1 MSVAL
6 IFPGQGS
13 QQVGMHLDAR
23 GACWDVD
30 TFAEADEALGEA
42 LSRRIAEGPEDA
54 LARTEVT
61 QPALL
66 ATGVAM
72 SRRLLRSHPDLQVVG
87 AAGHSLGEYTALVV
101 SGALDFAD
109 ALRLVR
115 VRGRAMQDAVPV
127 GVGGMAAVLGLDLA
141 QVEALCFEA
150 ARGEVVSIAAENCPG
165 QVTIA
170 GHVAAVD
177 RVVAAAEG
185 AGGVGKRLAVSAPF
199 HCSLLSPAAE
209 ALAEALARV
218 NVRAGAFPVLH
229 NVDGRPATSPD
240 DVRGRL
246 VAQVVA
252 PVRWSACFRG
262 LRALG
267 AESAYE
273 CGPGRTLAGMAR
285 RIDTTLPVRSGAE
298 S

>member
-13 QQVGMHLDAR
+13 QQVGMHLDA
-23 GACWDVD
+23 GGVPWDAD
-30 TFAEADEALGEA
+30 TFAEADEALGYA
-42 LSRRIAEGPEDA
+42 LSRVIADGPEDA

-72 SRRLLRSHPDLQVVG
+72 ARRLLRAQPDLRVVG

-115 VRGRAMQDAVPV
+115 VRGRAMQQAVPV
-127 GVGGMAAVLGLDLA
+127 GVGGMAAILGLERA
-141 QVEALCFEA
+141 QVETLCAEA
-150 ARGEVVSIAAENCPG
+150 AQGEVVSMAADNCPG

-170 GHVAAVD
+170 GHVGAVD
-177 RVVAAAEG
+177 RVVAAVEG

-199 HCSLLSPAAE
+199 HCALLAPAAD
-209 ALAEALARV
+209 ALAESIARV
-218 NVRAGAFPVLH
+218 DVRAGAFPVLH
-229 NVDGRPATSPD
+229 NVDGLSAPSPEA
-240 DVRGRL
+240 VRARL

-252 PVRWSACFRG
+252 PVRWSDCFRG

-267 AESAYE
+267 AETAYE

-285 RIDTTLPVRSGAE
+285 RIDKTLPVRSGA
-298 S
+298 

>member
-13 QQVGMHLDAR
+13 QQVGMHLDA
-23 GACWDVD
+23 GGSVWDAD
-30 TFAEADEALGEA
+30 TFAEADEALGYA
-42 LSRRIAEGPEDA
+42 LSRVIAEGPEDA

-66 ATGVAM
+66 TTGVAM
-72 SRRLLRSHPDLQVVG
+72 ARRLLRQRPDLRIVG
-87 AAGHSLGEYTALVV
+87 AAGHSLGEYAALVM

-109 ALRLVR
+109 AVRLVR

-127 GVGGMAAVLGLDLA
+127 GVGGMAAVLGLEIS
-141 QVEALCFEA
+141 QVEVLCAEA
-150 ARGEVVSIAAENCPG
+150 AQGEVVSIAADNCPG
-165 QVTIA
+165 QVTVA
-170 GHVAAVD
+170 GHVGAVD
-177 RVVAAAEG
+177 RVVAAVEA

-199 HCSLLSPAAE
+199 HCALLSPAAD
-209 ALAEALARV
+209 ALAEALATV
-218 NVRAGAFPVLH
+218 KVRPGAFPVLH
-229 NVDGRPATSPD
+229 NVDGRPAASPEE
-240 DVRGRL
+240 VRARL

-252 PVRWSACFRG
+252 PVRWSDCFRG
-262 LRALG
+262 LRTLG

-285 RIDTTLPVRSGAE
+285 RIDKTLPVRSGAE
-298 S
+298 A